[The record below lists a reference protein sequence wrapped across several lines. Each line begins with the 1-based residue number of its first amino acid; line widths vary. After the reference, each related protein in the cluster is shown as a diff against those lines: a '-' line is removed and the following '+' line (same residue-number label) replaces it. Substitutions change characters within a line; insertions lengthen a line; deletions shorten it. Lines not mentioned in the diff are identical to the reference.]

1 MTGVSGVA
9 GPAELPLA
17 TSTALT
23 AAASP
28 ASLVPAPQVE
38 AGSMESIYV
47 LMSEVAAQ
55 AAKTGKS
62 DVESNAA
69 QKREAYEQFKKALAK
84 AAEEKSSGVFKTI
97 ATVGMVAAAAAAT
110 VASCGTAAPA
120 VVGIGVALSTS
131 GFVVGETKCLDPLLG
146 DGASMWVGMGMGLC
160 GTAVTIVG
168 PGAAGAGATLD
179 KVASLVEHGSN
190 VARGCQ
196 QIEDAVHTY
205 RADEHTREAKSQ
217 EQQIHRLEAA
227 VEEVVARLQEA
238 KDTSRRGSEAVST
251 IVETQGQTLIIASG
265 GRA

>member
-1 MTGVSGVA
+1 MNPVSGVA
-9 GPAELPLA
+9 GPAELPVA
-17 TSTALT
+17 TAIP
-23 AAASP
+23 AAGGP
-28 ASLVPAPQVE
+28 VSLVPAPQVE
-38 AGSMESIYV
+38 SGSMESIYV

-55 AAKTGKS
+55 AAKTGRM

-84 AAEEKSSGVFKTI
+84 AAEQQSSGVFKAI

-110 VASCGTAAPA
+110 VATCGTAAPA

-146 DGASMWVGMGMGLC
+146 EGASMWVGMGMGLC
-160 GTAVTIVG
+160 GTAVSMIG
-168 PGAAGAGATLD
+168 PGAAGAAATLD
-179 KVASLVEHGSN
+179 KVANGIQYGSDI
-190 VARGCQ
+190 ARGCQ

-205 RADEHTREAKSQ
+205 RADEHTRAAKGQ
-217 EQQIHRLEAA
+217 EQQIRHLEAA
-227 VEEVVARLQEA
+227 VEEVIERLKEA

-251 IVETQGQTLIIASG
+251 IVEAQGQTLIIASG